1 MPRRL
6 GSRFRR
12 TCVRGFPGLR
22 LLDHPDRFLRND
34 VGGSQMLGCGWR
46 FGRLGI
52 KLDVRGRLATK
63 NIRYRLAGGLRSAR
77 LFLYQRLPV
86 SDRDLIIIRMNFGK
100 GQEAVTVPAVI
111 NEGGLER

>member
-34 VGGSQMLGCGWR
+34 VGRSQMLGCGWS

-52 KLDVRGRLATK
+52 RLDVGGRLATK
-63 NIRYRLAGGLRSAR
+63 NIRYRLAGGLRVLGVDVVGLRVPDR
-77 LFLYQRLPV
+77 LAFDRFLLALCAAMTAAP
-86 SDRDLIIIRMNFGK
+86 
-100 GQEAVTVPAVI
+100 
-111 NEGGLER
+111 